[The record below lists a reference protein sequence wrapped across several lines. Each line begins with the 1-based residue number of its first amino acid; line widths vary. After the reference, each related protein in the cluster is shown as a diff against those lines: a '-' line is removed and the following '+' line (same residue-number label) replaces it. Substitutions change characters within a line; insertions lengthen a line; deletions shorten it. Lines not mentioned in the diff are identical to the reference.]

1 MQTKYTMTINV
12 FKAPQN
18 GNNAHNTIK
27 MMGEISMIST
37 IAILAAA
44 FTAAAGLNY
53 FAVKEADFTE
63 EDLLKD
69 K

>member
-1 MQTKYTMTINV
+1 M
-12 FKAPQN
+12 FKPVLN
-18 GNNAHNTIK
+18 GNNAHNTK
-27 MMGEISMIST
+27 LMGEISMIST

-63 EDLLKD
+63 EDILKN

>member
-1 MQTKYTMTINV
+1 
-12 FKAPQN
+12 
-18 GNNAHNTIK
+18 
-27 MMGEISMIST
+27 MIST

-53 FAVKEADFTE
+53 FAVKEADFSE

>member
-1 MQTKYTMTINV
+1 M
-12 FKAPQN
+12 FKALQI
-18 GNNAHNTIK
+18 GNNAHNTIIK
-27 MMGEISMIST
+27 MGEISMMST

>member
-1 MQTKYTMTINV
+1 M
-12 FKAPQN
+12 FKALKN
-18 GNNAHNTIK
+18 GNNAHKTK
-27 MMGEISMIST
+27 TMMGEISMIST

-44 FTAAAGLNY
+44 FTAAASLNY